1 MVSILDLQHL
11 SQKIINTLSKDVEI
25 EGASLFLF
33 DEEKGWYYPIV
44 SVGAGRNEVKNF
56 ILSQDEPFTALLKR
70 RKDIIIKEELRPSEN
85 MYAETMEK
93 MCAEIAIPLLMKG
106 ELVGVLNLNHKITRD
121 MYNRED
127 LDLLKTLANQATI
140 AIENAKMYDALRK
153 TKVRMQRADRLASLG
168 TLTAG
173 LAHEIRN
180 PLVAIK
186 TFLQLLP
193 EKFDDEEFRNY
204 FLTVAS
210 GEVERISSL
219 ITELLDFS
227 RPSEPQLRE
236 ENINEIIDK
245 MITLITTETKKKN
258 LRITKQ
264 FGENLPLIQ
273 VDKDQIKQ
281 VFLNILLNAVQATPE
296 NGEILIASR
305 SFAKNPEETLLQIE
319 IRDTGPGIPPQEL
332 EHIFTPFY
340 TTKTQ
345 GSGLGLSISHQIV
358 EEHHGYIEVQSQI
371 GSGTAFTVNLPLNA
385 NSLKKVRKE
394 ATI

>member
-1 MVSILDLQHL
+1 
-11 SQKIINTLSKDVEI
+11 
-25 EGASLFLF
+25 
-33 DEEKGWYYPIV
+33 
-44 SVGAGRNEVKNF
+44 
-56 ILSQDEPFTALLKR
+56 
-70 RKDIIIKEELRPSEN
+70 
-85 MYAETMEK
+85 
-93 MCAEIAIPLLMKG
+93 
-106 ELVGVLNLNHKITRD
+106 

-127 LDLLKTLANQATI
+127 IDLLKTLANQATI

-180 PLVAIK
+180 PLVAVK

-210 GEVERISSL
+210 AEVERISSL
-219 ITELLDFS
+219 ITELLDFA

-236 ENINEIIDK
+236 ENINEIMEK

-258 LRITKQ
+258 LKINKQ
-264 FGENLPLIQ
+264 LAENLPLIQ
-273 VDKDQIKQ
+273 IDKDQIKQ

-296 NGEILIASR
+296 NGEIAVVSR
-305 SFAKNPEETLLQIE
+305 SFTKNQEETFLQVE
-319 IRDTGPGIPPQEL
+319 IRDTGSGIHPQDL

-340 TTKTQ
+340 TTKSQ

-358 EEHHGYIEVQSQI
+358 EEHHGYIEVESLV
-371 GSGTAFTVNLPLNA
+371 GKGTAFTINLPLNA
-385 NSLKKVRKE
+385 NSLKQKKVEISIR
-394 ATI
+394 